1 MTQALALDDA
11 GSIPSLRTQ
20 LAQAP
25 TALAKL
31 DVAKS
36 ILAAREET
44 AKPAALVANDVAV
57 PLEPLL
63 VEWTPRFT
71 SSIPP
76 EFRTLPRRN
85 QHLLFSTG
93 VDLGMMQLTATA
105 TFEGEKSSGAGRAA
119 DDLAKIK
126 ACEAAGYKRQRV
138 KMAGLNILGFVF
150 VKDGLAVTPEGA
162 AKLAGLE
169 APAPAVSKAR
179 VTKAEAREAYDTL
192 SYLLT
197 SYQQQHDAELL
208 RVDFSERLLPLVE
221 SVKELAQRGWPEG
234 VSDPQYLFEKAE
246 STIARQDRLKAEG
259 LTKDMGRGEARD
271 YLRNNGLS
279 PERIEA
285 VVANPTSVRTSGM
298 HEVPQ
303 YTMAYLN
310 QSIAEAKNQVA
321 KVDPYEEA
329 RAKQGKFNIRAG
341 AISEALKAAGMV
353 RGTDHN
359 ADTHSRGDARVIQ
372 SSGSIDIQKDL
383 KLEAM
388 AFLTY
393 KVKFPGSSDVEIE
406 DDLSVSPEETAAKI
420 LQEVDRLA
428 PPAPPSQPAP
438 AAPADNDLTRL
449 NALKRLAPKGAITS
463 DDPQALEKLR
473 AKLAA
478 LMAEQEFM
486 KKANKLIKA
495 GNDKGLIEMGLNQ
508 VTIEGLKKPDF
519 AGRIGF
525 ADYMLSNNNG
535 VIGTT
540 RKRIAELEQKAGQG
554 AAPAVIKQARHQETR
569 FVIKTDI
576 VGSSV
581 EWRAKQG
588 DSWVLLTT
596 YDTLDLAKASA
607 GSQGYDADSIPVYAS
622 EWNPMTKKFSAAI
635 PFGSDGGDQA
645 TPEPGQPQATEVAPT
660 EDQAYLQSIIDG
672 TIDLLDPGIFDK
684 LEPMFT
690 KYADDAEMMG
700 MLNRAAEAYTAAAVA
715 AAKGV

>member
-1 MTQALALDDA
+1 MRSASTENPMTQALALDDA
-11 GSIPSLRTQ
+11 GSIPSLRTL

-36 ILAAREET
+36 ILAAREEA

-63 VEWTPRFT
+63 VDWTPRFT

-126 ACEAAGYKRQRV
+126 ACEADGYKRQRV

-197 SYQQQHDAELL
+197 SYLQQHDTELL

-221 SVKELAQRGWPEG
+221 SVKELVQRGWPEG

-298 HEVPQ
+298 HEAPQ

-310 QSIAEAKNQVA
+310 EAIATAKSQLALIEVA
-321 KVDPYEEA
+321 AALP
-329 RAKQGKFNIRAG
+329 
-341 AISEALKAAGMV
+341 SEAAW
-353 RGTDHN
+353 
-359 ADTHSRGDARVIQ
+359 
-372 SSGSIDIQKDL
+372 
-383 KLEAM
+383 
-388 AFLTY
+388 
-393 KVKFPGSSDVEIE
+393 
-406 DDLSVSPEETAAKI
+406 
-420 LQEVDRLA
+420 EVDYSKMFDPSFIKEMNVLKHLHDSVLA
-428 PPAPPSQPAP
+428 AMYEGNAETMIESDRILSLFVDALTPQQFKRYDHGKAEKVLFDKLNEMERELVLGMQDSQPAP
-438 AAPADNDLTRL
+438 EPVAP
-449 NALKRLAPKGAITS
+449 GV
-463 DDPQALEKLR
+463 
-473 AKLAA
+473 
-478 LMAEQEFM
+478 AE
-486 KKANKLIKA
+486 
-495 GNDKGLIEMGLNQ
+495 
-508 VTIEGLKKPDF
+508 V
-519 AGRIGF
+519 
-525 ADYMLSNNNG
+525 
-535 VIGTT
+535 V
-540 RKRIAELEQKAGQG
+540 
-554 AAPAVIKQARHQETR
+554 
-569 FVIKTDI
+569 
-576 VGSSV
+576 
-581 EWRAKQG
+581 
-588 DSWVLLTT
+588 
-596 YDTLDLAKASA
+596 
-607 GSQGYDADSIPVYAS
+607 
-622 EWNPMTKKFSAAI
+622 
-635 PFGSDGGDQA
+635 
-645 TPEPGQPQATEVAPT
+645 PT
-660 EDQAYLQSIIDG
+660 EDQTYLQSIIDG
-672 TIDLLDPGIFDK
+672 TIDLLDPGIFGK

>member
-11 GSIPSLRTQ
+11 GSIPSLRSQ

-36 ILAAREET
+36 ILAAREEA
-44 AKPAALVANDVAV
+44 AKPAPLVANDVAV

-105 TFEGEKSSGAGRAA
+105 TFEGEKSRGSDRAA
-119 DDLAKIK
+119 SDLAKIK

-197 SYQQQHDAELL
+197 SYQQQHDTELL

-221 SVKELAQRGWPEG
+221 NVKALVQRGWPEG
-234 VSDPQYLFEKAE
+234 ISDPQYLLEKAE

-271 YLRNNGLS
+271 YLRNNGLT
-279 PERIEA
+279 PEQIEA
-285 VVANPTSVRTSGM
+285 VVANPTSVSKSGM
-298 HEVPQ
+298 YEVPQ

-310 QSIAEAKNQVA
+310 ESIAAAERAKSAGQPEKSDMQNQGTASSGGGDSRRWLVTNMLGYRAEHQADTMVEAIQQAMNGSDYTLPSRDWSAVELTGGVNPA
-321 KVDPYEEA
+321 PEPVDP
-329 RAKQGKFNIRAG
+329 
-341 AISEALKAAGMV
+341 
-353 RGTDHN
+353 
-359 ADTHSRGDARVIQ
+359 
-372 SSGSIDIQKDL
+372 
-383 KLEAM
+383 
-388 AFLTY
+388 
-393 KVKFPGSSDVEIE
+393 
-406 DDLSVSPEETAAKI
+406 SVA
-420 LQEVDRLA
+420 EV
-428 PPAPPSQPAP
+428 
-438 AAPADNDLTRL
+438 
-449 NALKRLAPKGAITS
+449 
-463 DDPQALEKLR
+463 
-473 AKLAA
+473 
-478 LMAEQEFM
+478 
-486 KKANKLIKA
+486 
-495 GNDKGLIEMGLNQ
+495 
-508 VTIEGLKKPDF
+508 V
-519 AGRIGF
+519 
-525 ADYMLSNNNG
+525 
-535 VIGTT
+535 
-540 RKRIAELEQKAGQG
+540 
-554 AAPAVIKQARHQETR
+554 
-569 FVIKTDI
+569 
-576 VGSSV
+576 
-581 EWRAKQG
+581 
-588 DSWVLLTT
+588 
-596 YDTLDLAKASA
+596 
-607 GSQGYDADSIPVYAS
+607 
-622 EWNPMTKKFSAAI
+622 
-635 PFGSDGGDQA
+635 
-645 TPEPGQPQATEVAPT
+645 PT
-660 EDQAYLQSIIDG
+660 EDQTYLQSIING
-672 TIDLLDPGIFDK
+672 TIDLLDPGIYDK

>member
-179 VTKAEAREAYDTL
+179 VTKAEAREAYDAL
-192 SYLLT
+192 SYRLT
-197 SYQQQHDAELL
+197 SYQQHHDSELL
-208 RVDFSERLLPLVE
+208 RVDLSEHLLPLVE
-221 SVKELAQRGWPEG
+221 AVKSLVQRGWPEG
-234 VSDPQYLFEKAE
+234 VSDPAYLLEKADG
-246 STIARQDRLKAEG
+246 TIARLDRLKAVG

-279 PERIEA
+279 PEQIEA
-285 VVANPTSVRTSGM
+285 VVANPTSVSTSGM

-303 YTMAYLN
+303 YTMEYLN
-310 QSIAEAKNQVA
+310 QSI
-321 KVDPYEEA
+321 D
-329 RAKQGKFNIRAG
+329 
-341 AISEALKAAGMV
+341 
-353 RGTDHN
+353 
-359 ADTHSRGDARVIQ
+359 
-372 SSGSIDIQKDL
+372 
-383 KLEAM
+383 
-388 AFLTY
+388 
-393 KVKFPGSSDVEIE
+393 
-406 DDLSVSPEETAAKI
+406 AAKI
-420 LQEVDRLA
+420 K
-428 PPAPPSQPAP
+428 P
-438 AAPADNDLTRL
+438 AAAV
-449 NALKRLAPKGAITS
+449 AEGAGQVQE
-463 DDPQALEKLR
+463 PQ
-473 AKLAA
+473 
-478 LMAEQEFM
+478 MQEQE
-486 KKANKLIKA
+486 
-495 GNDKGLIEMGLNQ
+495 
-508 VTIEGLKKPDF
+508 
-519 AGRIGF
+519 
-525 ADYMLSNNNG
+525 S
-535 VIGTT
+535 
-540 RKRIAELEQKAGQG
+540 
-554 AAPAVIKQARHQETR
+554 
-569 FVIKTDI
+569 
-576 VGSSV
+576 
-581 EWRAKQG
+581 
-588 DSWVLLTT
+588 
-596 YDTLDLAKASA
+596 
-607 GSQGYDADSIPVYAS
+607 
-622 EWNPMTKKFSAAI
+622 
-635 PFGSDGGDQA
+635 
-645 TPEPGQPQATEVAPT
+645 GQPQGNADDQEVIGSTETKGLTAAGLASALDREYVH
-660 EDQAYLQSIIDG
+660 SIIDG

>member
-11 GSIPSLRTQ
+11 GIIPSLRTQ
-20 LAQAP
+20 LAAAS

-31 DVAKS
+31 DAAKS
-36 ILAAREET
+36 ILAAREEA

-85 QHLLFSTG
+85 QHLLFSAG
-93 VDLGMMQLTATA
+93 VDLGMMQLTSTA
-105 TFEGEKSSGAGRAA
+105 TFEGEKSRGADRAA
-119 DDLAKIK
+119 ADLAKIK

-138 KMAGLNILGFVF
+138 KLAGLNTLGFVF
-150 VKDGLAVTPEGA
+150 VKDGLAVTPDGA
-162 AKLAGLE
+162 AKLAGLD
-169 APAPAVSKAR
+169 APAPAVSKVR
-179 VTKAEAREAYDTL
+179 VTKGEARDAYDAL
-192 SYLLT
+192 SYRLT
-197 SYQQQHDAELL
+197 SYQQHHDAELL
-208 RVDFSERLLPLVE
+208 RVDLSQHLLPLVE
-221 SVKELAQRGWPEG
+221 TVKTLVQRGWPEG
-234 VSDPQYLFEKAE
+234 VSDPDSLLEKAA
-246 STIARQDRLKAEG
+246 STIARQDRLKSDG
-259 LTKDMGRGEARD
+259 LIKDMGRGEARD
-271 YLRNNGLS
+271 YLRNNGMS
-279 PERIEA
+279 SEQIEA
-285 VVANPTSVRTSGM
+285 VVANPTSVSTSGM

-310 QSIAEAKNQVA
+310 DAIATAKSQLASIEAAAVR
-321 KVDPYEEA
+321 PYEAALEVDYSKMFDPSFIKEMNVLKHLHDSVLA
-329 RAKQGKFNIRAG
+329 AKYEG
-341 AISEALKAAGMV
+341 
-353 RGTDHN
+353 N
-359 ADTHSRGDARVIQ
+359 A
-372 SSGSIDIQKDL
+372 
-383 KLEAM
+383 
-388 AFLTY
+388 
-393 KVKFPGSSDVEIE
+393 
-406 DDLSVSPEETAAKI
+406 ETAIESDRI
-420 LQEVDRLA
+420 LSLFVDALTPQQFKGYDHDKAEKVLFDKLHEMEKELGLGMPAA
-428 PPAPPSQPAP
+428 PPV
-438 AAPADNDLTRL
+438 PADNDLTRL

-486 KKANKLIKA
+486 KKANKFIKA

-525 ADYMLSNNNG
+525 ADYLLSNNNG

-540 RKRIAELEQKAGQG
+540 RKRIAELEKKSGQG
-554 AAPAVIKQARHQETR
+554 PMPTVAKQARHEETR

-581 EWRAKQG
+581 EWQAKMG
-588 DSWVLLTT
+588 DSWVRLTT

-607 GSQGYDADSIPVYAS
+607 ESQGYDAGSIPVYAS
-622 EWNPMTKKFSAAI
+622 EWNPMTKKFSNAA
-635 PFGSDGGDQA
+635 PVAGGGGDQA
-645 TPEPGQPQATEVAPT
+645 TPKPTQTQETEVVPN

-690 KYADDAEMMG
+690 KYADDAEMMD
-700 MLNRAAEAYTAAAVA
+700 MLNKAAEAYTAAAVA
-715 AAKGV
+715 AAKGA